1 LCNEMSA
8 PTAFLTRVESF
19 SASHRLHSE
28 KLSKKENEEIFGK
41 CNNPNGHG
49 HNYKVEVTIK
59 GPINSVTG
67 MVMNLTDVK
76 EIIKKGIMDPF
87 DHRNLDQ
94 DVPHF
99 KNLVSTTENLS
110 VVIWNNVVAELT
122 SWKQNQKESLN
133 LERIQLYEIKIHET
147 DKNMV
152 TYRGD

>member
-1 LCNEMSA
+1 M
-8 PTAFLTRVESF
+8 
-19 SASHRLHSE
+19 
-28 KLSKKENEEIFGK
+28 
-41 CNNPNGHG
+41 CNNPNVHG

-99 KNLVSTTENLS
+99 KNLVSTTEN
-110 VVIWNNVVAELT
+110 IHTNIQTYKHTNIQT
-122 SWKQNQKESLN
+122 YKHTNIQTYKQT
-133 LERIQLYEIKIHET
+133 YIH
-147 DKNMV
+147 
-152 TYRGD
+152 TYIHT